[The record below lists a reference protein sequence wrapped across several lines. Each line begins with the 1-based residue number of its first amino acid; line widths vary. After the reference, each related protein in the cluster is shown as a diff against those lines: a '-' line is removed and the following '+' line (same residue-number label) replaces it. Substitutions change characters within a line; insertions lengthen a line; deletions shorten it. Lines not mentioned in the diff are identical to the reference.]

1 MDLSHG
7 LDKIESSVALQ
18 IIEPLVLLRFHFAL
32 PRMLFSSCAVHYRV
46 EGSQIHHTSHISRG
60 LLQGWLVSEE
70 NEVQPTQGT
79 PCSKPGD
86 GQLPLE
92 EERGQ
97 LSPSTMQ
104 ERERSAWGGAV
115 M

>member
-7 LDKIESSVALQ
+7 LDKMTLQ

-32 PRMLFSSCAVHYRV
+32 PRAALSLCLRMLFSSRAVHYRV
-46 EGSQIHHTSHISRG
+46 EGSQKHHTSHISRG

-79 PCSKPGD
+79 PCSKPGY
-86 GQLPLE
+86 L
-92 EERGQ
+92 
-97 LSPSTMQ
+97 
-104 ERERSAWGGAV
+104 
-115 M
+115 